1 MSEETLTKRLVEQD
15 AKLERVLVTMATK
28 DDVEHVTEAIDGVMQ
43 ILRRLDQ
50 ERIFTAEWVR
60 RIEAEVERHTK
71 ELAEVKQQLKIA

>member
-1 MSEETLTKRLVEQD
+1 MEEKATKVLVEHGERLANIEHKLD
-15 AKLERVLVTMATK
+15 AMLTRDEYLAGYGQM
-28 DDVEHVTEAIDGVMQ
+28 MS